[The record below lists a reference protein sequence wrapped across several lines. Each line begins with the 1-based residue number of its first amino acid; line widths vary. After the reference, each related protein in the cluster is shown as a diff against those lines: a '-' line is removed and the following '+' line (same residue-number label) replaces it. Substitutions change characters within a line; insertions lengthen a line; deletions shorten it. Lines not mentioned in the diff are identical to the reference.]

1 VNAYARDLRLRPPCE
16 GDSRLI
22 WTWRNDPVSRDN
34 FRNED
39 PISWQAHEAWFH
51 AALADP
57 NKIIFIGQID
67 NIPIGI
73 IRFDLIDGPVFDV
86 SINLA
91 PERRGKGVG
100 AQLLAAACETIERE
114 GRAVP
119 LQAVVR
125 LGNIASRR
133 VFQQCGFVEREIDGA
148 FVSYWRDVV
157 GRNQEF

>member
-1 VNAYARDLRLRPPCE
+1 MRLRPPCE
-16 GDSRLI
+16 GDSRLNR
-22 WTWRNDPVSRDN
+22 TWRNDPVSTDN
-34 FRNED
+34 FRNGD
-39 PISWQAHEAWFH
+39 PISWQAHEAWLH

-57 NKIIFIGQID
+57 DKIIFIGQID

-86 SINLA
+86 SINRG
-91 PERRGKGVG
+91 PERRGQGLG
-100 AQLLAAACETIERE
+100 AQLLAAACETIERG

-119 LQAVVR
+119 LHATVR

-157 GRNQEF
+157 GRNQEC